1 MTEEQ
6 LSDLKYQFRVIY
18 TLDNASKG
26 KAGIQFIKPGTDEA
40 KEIKNVLLKYKLAD
54 EEYPYKP
61 GIVAQLVKKKT
72 GKLFMVSNNTQAWI
86 LYKVRPPKGA
96 KQPENTNKDFCVY
109 HAAHR
114 DYTYSERW
122 VAFLCEKVAH
132 DEDFNQIKS
141 VKVN

>member
-6 LSDLKYQFRVIY
+6 FSDLEYQFRVIY

-61 GIVAQLVKKKT
+61 GTVAQLVRQKT
-72 GKLFMVSNNTQAWI
+72 GGPFMVSNNTQAWI
-86 LYKVRPPKGA
+86 LYEVRPPKGA
-96 KQPENTNKDFCVY
+96 TQPENTNKDFCIY
-109 HAAHR
+109 HAAHK

-122 VAFLCEKVAH
+122 VTFFVRE
-132 DEDFNQIKS
+132 S
-141 VKVN
+141 GT